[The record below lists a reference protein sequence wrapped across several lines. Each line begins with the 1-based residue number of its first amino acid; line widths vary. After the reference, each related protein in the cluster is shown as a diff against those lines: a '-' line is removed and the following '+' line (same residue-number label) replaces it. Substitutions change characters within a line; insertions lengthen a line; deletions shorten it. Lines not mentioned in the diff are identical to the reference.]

1 MNAYDIVI
9 IGASA
14 AGTTTAVTARKFYET
29 KSILVVRDAQNVPI
43 PCGIPY
49 IFGTVGDPMKN
60 LIPVD
65 NIMKNN
71 GIDVLVDPVIKIDK
85 VNKIIHTKNDK
96 ISYDRLVITTGSIP
110 MVPKIKGVELENVF
124 TIKKDVSYLSNLLS
138 FAKEPKDIVIIG
150 GGFIGVEM
158 AEELKKLNQS
168 HKVTIIE
175 MQEHCLNLVYDTD
188 LCIIAEDA
196 LKEQGI
202 EIMTN
207 ERVVELT
214 GKSCVESVIL
224 ESKKEIKADIVILGI
239 GFVPNNELAKKENLE
254 IGPKGGIK
262 VDRYMQTSDPN
273 IYACGDCATK
283 FSFFD
288 KKHTGL
294 KLASIATMEARIAGA
309 NLFKNSRVNHGVVG
323 CFSTAIHGKCFAA
336 AGLTTN
342 EAIAMGYKIVV
353 GNAESVNRHP
363 GMMPG
368 GAPLKVRLI
377 FEASEGRII
386 GGQVYG
392 ALSGGELI
400 NAISAFISQKINA
413 EQVALFQAGT
423 HPLLTASP
431 IAYQLVNAAE
441 NAIVQL
447 RKCNKRI

>member
-175 MQEHCLNLVYDTD
+175 MQEHCF
-188 LCIIAEDA
+188 
-196 LKEQGI
+196 GI
-202 EIMTN
+202 
-207 ERVVELT
+207 RRQ
-214 GKSCVESVIL
+214 S
-224 ESKKEIKADIVILGI
+224 
-239 GFVPNNELAKKENLE
+239 
-254 IGPKGGIK
+254 
-262 VDRYMQTSDPN
+262 
-273 IYACGDCATK
+273 
-283 FSFFD
+283 
-288 KKHTGL
+288 
-294 KLASIATMEARIAGA
+294 
-309 NLFKNSRVNHGVVG
+309 GV
-323 CFSTAIHGKCFAA
+323 
-336 AGLTTN
+336 
-342 EAIAMGYKIVV
+342 
-353 GNAESVNRHP
+353 
-363 GMMPG
+363 
-368 GAPLKVRLI
+368 
-377 FEASEGRII
+377 
-386 GGQVYG
+386 
-392 ALSGGELI
+392 
-400 NAISAFISQKINA
+400 
-413 EQVALFQAGT
+413 
-423 HPLLTASP
+423 
-431 IAYQLVNAAE
+431 
-441 NAIVQL
+441 
-447 RKCNKRI
+447 